1 MPQVFK
7 GYSCAT
13 HKLVLLTLAIRN
25 VELGA
30 KVALQLDCD
39 ECIHR
44 GMLRIS
50 LIAMLYEALHHIN
63 SLQTWSL
70 VIL

>member
-13 HKLVLLTLAIRN
+13 HRLMLLTLVVRN

-30 KVALQLDCD
+30 KVALQLACD

-44 GMLRIS
+44 GLLHIS